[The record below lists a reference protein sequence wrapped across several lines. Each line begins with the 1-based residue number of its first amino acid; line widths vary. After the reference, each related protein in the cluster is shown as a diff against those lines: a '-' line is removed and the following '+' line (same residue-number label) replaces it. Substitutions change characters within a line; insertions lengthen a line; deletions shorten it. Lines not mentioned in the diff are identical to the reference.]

1 MSARQMAMDM
11 IRSGVTLRA
20 VTPPLERAPAEE
32 KVVDVSSELRQMFQ
46 KRNKQEVCVWN
57 LYIFPFFFSGPP
69 PFSLSFFL
77 SFPLSF
83 SPSFPL
89 SFSPPFPLSF
99 FHSFSLS
106 HWLLRLKSTGL
117 KQRV

>member
-20 VTPPLERAPAEE
+20 VTPPLERAPAKE

-57 LYIFPFFFSGPP
+57 LYIFPFFFSAPP
-69 PFSLSFFL
+69 LFLSLVPPLFLSLLPSLFLSLLPSLFLSPLPSFFL
-77 SFPLSF
+77 SFIPLVCVIGS
-83 SPSFPL
+83 
-89 SFSPPFPLSF
+89 
-99 FHSFSLS
+99 
-106 HWLLRLKSTGL
+106 
-117 KQRV
+117 

>member
-69 PFSLSFFL
+69 PFSLPPSP
-77 SFPLSF
+77 SLSF
-83 SPSFPL
+83 SPSLSLSLPPSLSLSLPPSLFL
-89 SFSPPFPLSF
+89 SFIPL
-99 FHSFSLS
+99 
-106 HWLLRLKSTGL
+106 
-117 KQRV
+117 V

>member
-57 LYIFPFFFSGPP
+57 LYIFPFFFSVPP
-69 PFSLSFFL
+69 PFSLPPSP
-77 SFPLSF
+77 SLSF
-83 SPSFPL
+83 SPSLSLSLPPSLFL
-89 SFSPPFPLSF
+89 SFIPL
-99 FHSFSLS
+99 
-106 HWLLRLKSTGL
+106 
-117 KQRV
+117 V